1 MKKALVID
9 PFSGASGD
17 MFLGALVDM
26 GVPLAVLQDA
36 LARIP
41 ALAGVTIAE
50 EKVTRGAFTA
60 TRVIVD
66 APDEHTHRSLSI
78 IRDLIGQTD
87 LDDSIKQGSI
97 DTFTQLAEAEAKVHG
112 SDVEDIHFHE
122 VGALDAIADI
132 VGTHA
137 ALHHL
142 GCGDAFVRTT
152 SVGSGTATMA
162 HGDMPLPAP
171 ATLELLTGFPV
182 SFVESG
188 EELTTPT
195 GAALI
200 ASIAQPLGSGTLVI
214 PEKIGYG
221 AGSRDSD
228 GVPNVLR
235 AVLSTVDRGHG
246 HVCIITSTLDDM
258 NPELYGY
265 VMEQLFGAGALEVY
279 LNPVMM
285 KKNRPGVE
293 VTLISEERDVYA
305 LANLLMASTTTIGV
319 RIHREERIELP
330 RRKDIVETPYGVIE
344 VKIAQ
349 RPDGKELVSPEFE
362 SCKKAANKAGA
373 SLVDVY
379 EAARRAWSAT

>member
-17 MFLGALVDM
+17 MFLGAFVDM
-26 GVPLAVLQDA
+26 GVPLAVLEDA

-41 ALAGVTIAE
+41 ALARVKMAE

-60 TRVIVD
+60 TQITVD
-66 APDEHTHRSLSI
+66 MPDEHAHRSLSI
-78 IRDLIGQTD
+78 IRDLIGETD
-87 LDDSIKQGSI
+87 LDESIKQGAV
-97 DTFTQLAEAEAKVHG
+97 DTFTRLAKAEAKVHG
-112 SDVEDIHFHE
+112 RDIEDIHFHE

-142 GCGDAFVRTT
+142 GLGDAFARPT
-152 SVGSGTATMA
+152 SVGSGTTTMA

-171 ATLELLTGFPV
+171 ATLELLAGFPV
-182 SFVESG
+182 SFVDAG

-200 ASIAQPLGSGTLVI
+200 ASIAQPLGSGTLVV
-214 PEKIGYG
+214 PERIGYG
-221 AGSRDSD
+221 AGARDSA

-235 AVLSTVDRGHG
+235 VLLAAVDHSRG
-246 HVCIITSTLDDM
+246 HVCIVTSTLDDM

-265 VMEQLFGAGALEVY
+265 VMEQLFDTGALEVY
-279 LNPVMM
+279 FNPVMM

-293 VTLISEERDVYA
+293 VTLISEERDVYT
-305 LANLLMASTTTIGV
+305 LANLLMANTTTIGV

-330 RRKDIVETPYGVIE
+330 RRKDTVETAYGVIE
-344 VKIAQ
+344 VKIAT

-362 SCKKAANKAGA
+362 SCKRAAREAGA
-373 SLVDVY
+373 SLLDVY
-379 EAARRAWSAT
+379 EAARRAWGVS